1 MFAGD
6 WQLSFH
12 IAHCSFIIYHFYCGF
27 EDFEYDEFM
36 ATENFITIDGS
47 YGEGGGQILR
57 TALSLAMI
65 TRQSLKLVN
74 IRSGRKKPGLRPQH
88 LASVQA
94 CATISQARVAGA
106 ELGSKGFTFS
116 PGATIPGPY
125 TFSIGTAGSA
135 TLVLQTLIPSLS
147 IAEGES
153 NLVVSGGTHVP
164 WSPPYHY
171 FERVFAAAINRLGFT
186 CDPAIRRW
194 GWYPKGGGEIQVRVK
209 PHESLKSMI
218 LDKPFELRHVS
229 GLSASS
235 KLPEHV
241 RIRQKKQAQ
250 MRLQQVGV
258 KSEIDLL
265 DIPAMHPGSLVF
277 LCAQGKNSFAGFSAL
292 GARGKP
298 AERVADEAAEAL
310 IRFLDGEAALDS
322 HLADQILIYLALSPG
337 HHQFT
342 TSCVTQHL
350 LTNAWVVEKF
360 LAVTFEVTGE
370 LGDPGMVVKKD
381 A

>member
-1 MFAGD
+1 MFADD
-6 WQLSFH
+6 WQLSFD
-12 IAHCSFIIYHFYCGF
+12 IAPCSFIIYHFCF
-27 EDFEYDEFM
+27 DFVDFYHDELM
-36 ATENFITIDGS
+36 RTETFITIDGS

-57 TALSLAMI
+57 SALSLAML

-94 CATISQARVAGA
+94 CATISRARLAGA
-106 ELGSKGFTFS
+106 ELGSKAFTFS
-116 PGATIPGPY
+116 PAATNPGSY
-125 TFSIGTAGSA
+125 TFSIGTAGAA
-135 TLVLQTLIPSLS
+135 TLVLQTLIPPLS
-147 IAEGES
+147 TAEEKS

-171 FERVFAAAINRLGFT
+171 FEQVFAAVINRLGFK
-186 CDPAIRRW
+186 CHPAIRHW
-194 GWYPKGGGEIQVRVK
+194 GWYPKGGGEIQVRVQ
-209 PHESLKSMI
+209 PRESLKSMF

-241 RIRQKKQAQ
+241 RVRQKKQVQ

-258 KSEIDLL
+258 TSEIELL
-265 DIPAMHPGSLVF
+265 DIPAMNPGSLVF

-298 AERVADEAAEAL
+298 AEQVADEAAEAL
-310 IRFLDGEAALDS
+310 ICFLDGEAALDP
-322 HLADQILIYLALSPG
+322 HLADQILIYLAVTPG
-337 HHQFT
+337 QHRFT
-342 TSCVTQHL
+342 TSRITQHL

-360 LAVTFEVTGE
+360 LPVKFEVTGA
-370 LGDPGMVVKKD
+370 LGDPGMVIKKD
-381 A
+381 T